1 MSPQFV
7 YYGIE
12 RILCICDTT
21 SAEIYYYTSF
31 SRLHTTNQQ
40 NILVLKNQSWIR
52 IKKIISFSSPQTL
65 KRNNIF
71 ILHFF
76 HSFPECSLLL
86 YSLRHRILIKNGFSS
101 ELHNI
106 TIKGK
111 PKHIIAWSKSLSL
124 ENRTKNSSKEMSKW
138 FEMPKWWESSQK
150 NWWYQWVNSKKW
162 LQLYKQ

>member
-40 NILVLKNQSWIR
+40 NILVLKNQSLIR
-52 IKKIISFSSPQTL
+52 IKKIISLSSPQTL
-65 KRNNIF
+65 KRGKISS
-71 ILHFF
+71 LV
-76 HSFPECSLLL
+76 SFLSGITQWFESLLL
-86 YSLRHRILIKNGFSS
+86 YSLRHRIRIKNGFSS
-101 ELHNI
+101 ELHNT

-138 FEMPKWWESSQK
+138 FEMVGIK
-150 NWWYQWVNSKKW
+150 SKK
-162 LQLYKQ
+162 LMIPMGK

>member
-40 NILVLKNQSWIR
+40 NILVLKNQSLIR
-52 IKKIISFSSPQTL
+52 IKKIISLSSPQTL
-65 KRNNIF
+65 KRGKISS
-71 ILHFF
+71 LV
-76 HSFPECSLLL
+76 SFLSGITQWFESLLL

-124 ENRTKNSSKEMSKW
+124 ENRTKNSSKDMSKW
-138 FEMPKWWESSQK
+138 LEMVGIK
-150 NWWYQWVNSKKW
+150 SKK
-162 LQLYKQ
+162 LTIPMGK